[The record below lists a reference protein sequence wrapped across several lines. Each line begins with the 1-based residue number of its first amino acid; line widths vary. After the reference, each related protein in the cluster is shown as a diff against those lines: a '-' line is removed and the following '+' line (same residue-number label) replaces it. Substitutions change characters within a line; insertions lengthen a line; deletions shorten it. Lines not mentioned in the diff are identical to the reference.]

1 MATSSKNQTAT
12 WNRDDRDLLVELRTN
27 MGNLQKD
34 IADARSEI
42 KEISTGIT
50 ARVLNLE
57 TNAVNRVELGT
68 LEVRMRA
75 LEDKGNQW
83 LGKSQ
88 LISAAIGIAAGLL
101 GSFIQG
107 GKTI

>member
-1 MATSSKNQTAT
+1 MKQATA

-42 KEISTGIT
+42 KDISTGIT

-57 TNAVNRVELGT
+57 TNAVNRIEVGA
-68 LEVRMRA
+68 LEIRIRS

-88 LISAAIGIAAGLL
+88 LISAGIGIAAGLL
-101 GSFIQG
+101 GSFIQA
-107 GKTI
+107 GKVF